1 MIDQTIRNGAKV
13 VLVVLAAL
21 ALGVATASAGPE
33 QGKGRVMAKDLAA
46 KTVTVNTDVLE
57 VTSDT
62 VIVDGEGNRIGLR
75 ELVVQPEPRPGI
87 FVLTNDCLV
96 TWVADRSGSTLRA
109 RRIEVEK
116 RVHR

>member
-1 MIDQTIRNGAKV
+1 MINQTIRNGVKV
-13 VLVVLAAL
+13 AALVLAML
-21 ALGVATASAGPE
+21 VLGVAGASAEPE
-33 QGKGRVMAKDLAA
+33 HGKGRIVAKDMAT
-46 KTVTVNTDVLE
+46 KTVTVNEDVLT

-62 VIVDGEGNRIGLR
+62 VIVDAKGNRIGLR

-87 FVLTNDCLV
+87 FILTNESIV
-96 TWVADRSGSTLRA
+96 RWVADLSGSSLRA